1 MHISITP
8 ELVIAI
14 ALILLVSFPVHEFS
28 HAYAAYRL
36 GDGTAKLMGRLTLN
50 PVAHFDPFGAFFLII
65 SALLGRGIGWAKPTP
80 INPQMVR
87 HGSAGL
93 AIIAF
98 AGPMSNL
105 IIAALMALPLRYV
118 IHSGVYLDMPPMV
131 LGIMAF
137 FVQIN
142 LALFVFNLIPAPP
155 LDGSQIMLAALDP
168 GTRYSLGPALMQYGP
183 LILLVLVFTG
193 VLGVVL
199 GPVID
204 AIYRVLVGL

>member
-1 MHISITP
+1 VHISITP

-50 PVAHFDPFGAFFLII
+50 PVAHFDPFGALFLIV

-80 INPQMVR
+80 VNPQMVR
-87 HGSAGL
+87 HGSVGL
-93 AIIAF
+93 AIVAF
-98 AGPMSNL
+98 AGPASNL
-105 IIAALMALPLRYV
+105 IIAALMALPLRY
-118 IHSGVYLDMPPMV
+118 ILHSSQFLDVPQMA

-155 LDGSQIMLAALDP
+155 LDGSQILLAALDP
-168 GTRYSLGPALMQYGP
+168 STRYSLGPALMQYGP

-204 AIYRVLVGL
+204 ALYRILVGF